1 MRINIHEHTP
11 NDLRKMKITFIIL
24 GILLYS
30 IPVLLACLFI
40 VEAKAISAAVITL
53 ILPIGFIYFL
63 FRSIFCMAQSYA
75 EFDDEKVVVVECY
88 AFHRKIKS
96 VQRNRIKQRE
106 SIFVTKAPGRRPAMS
121 VKVRTFMDALGSI
134 HNGKGFNYI
143 VFKDENGQY
152 LFKILDTPEG
162 NQWAEIVMKNQ

>member
-1 MRINIHEHTP
+1 MRINIHERTP
-11 NDLRKMKITFIIL
+11 KDLRKMIITFVIL

-30 IPVLLACLFI
+30 FPVLLACLFI
-40 VEAKAISAAVITL
+40 VEAEAISAAVITL
-53 ILPIGFIYFL
+53 ILPIVFMYFL

-88 AFHRKIKS
+88 AFRRKIKS

-106 SIFVTKAPGRRPAMS
+106 SIFVTQAPGRRPAMS
-121 VKVRTFMDALGSI
+121 VNARTFMDVLGSI
-134 HNGKGFNYI
+134 HNGKGLNYI
-143 VFKDENGQY
+143 VFKDEDGQY